1 MAKNFY
7 VDSSGVR
14 ANLQRMYKTLPV
26 EAERAMDKALNA
38 GVRVAKADVRRDTL
52 KLMKSI
58 KKNPIKK
65 GKGRISGTF
74 SAYAENTSGKD
85 YAGYQEEGF
94 THWKSGEWI
103 EGTHYIRNGRRRAET
118 VLLEESKKQIRR
130 LAKGK

>member
-74 SAYAENTSGKD
+74 SAYA
-85 YAGYQEEGF
+85 GYQEEGF